1 MDIRPRS
8 KVIKSQLGSFGFDG
22 RQLKAIEDEL
32 MSMPLRYRAKAIIGP
47 MKTALGITKRQAAA
61 NARASART
69 GNLAK
74 AIQVVEGKDKRYTY
88 VVLRVNP
95 RTSYYLP
102 APAWM
107 DRGQPQLQRPIKYAH
122 LVAGGTKAGLRT
134 NRELQ
139 DGRRKHFTVRNEES
153 GKVHRL
159 SQWLTP
165 KKPGIQHPGTPA
177 NNFIEDAWTM
187 TQDQAEAKFRDIA
200 IDRTSGTLYASTA
213 LGRFYTIDLDDPLN
227 TFQEVKAGEK
237 LAVIEAM
244 KMENILKAEQDCKV
258 KKIAAAVGESLSV
271 DQMIIEFE

>member
-1 MDIRPRS
+1 MDIRPKS

-122 LVAGGTKAGLRT
+122 LVAGGTKPGLRT

-200 IDRTSGTLYASTA
+200 IDR
-213 LGRFYTIDLDDPLN
+213 
-227 TFQEVKAGEK
+227 
-237 LAVIEAM
+237 
-244 KMENILKAEQDCKV
+244 ILKFKNRQGFK
-258 KKIAAAVGESLSV
+258 
-271 DQMIIEFE
+271 